1 MFSLEDAFLANS
13 RYLIQKDF
21 FSQAFGYALGITIWV
36 EVFRSQVAEINVLQ
50 LVPGLYLF
58 LLFFAFIF
66 MVGLSYSLLQLL
78 FELDNRK
85 SSGTKTINRLEV
97 ISLSKFTVSVVVTQI
112 LGSLNSIIPVALD
125 SFNTY
130 GERTLENLWSLDEVL
145 GLELFLLFVIVVL
158 SQFPVVALLNLSNEL
173 NTLSLPSYWKPLGLL
188 TFTAAGIITP
198 TIDGFTQLS
207 FSFLAFSLYILVIIV
222 MTKRMN
228 VKYVETYAF
237 GS

>member
-1 MFSLEDAFLANS
+1 MFSLDDAFLANS
-13 RYLIQKDF
+13 RYLVQKDF
-21 FSQAFGYALGITIWV
+21 YSQAFGYAFAVAVWV
-36 EVFRSQVAEINVLQ
+36 EFFRSQVAEINVLQ

-58 LLFFAFIF
+58 LLFFAFVF
-66 MVGLSYSLLQLL
+66 MVLLSYSILQLS
-78 FELDNRK
+78 FEIDNRK
-85 SSGTKTINRLEV
+85 SSGTKTVNRLEV
-97 ISLSKFTVSVVVTQI
+97 ISLSRFTFSIAFTQI

-145 GLELFLLFVIVVL
+145 GLELFLLFVILVL
-158 SQFPVVALLNLSNEL
+158 SQFPIIALLNLSDEV
-173 NTLSLPSYWKPLGLL
+173 NTLSLPSYWKPLGILI
-188 TFTAAGIITP
+188 FTGAGIVTP

-222 MTKRMN
+222 MTRRLN
-228 VKYVETYAF
+228 VKYIETSTF